1 MNKATEQV
9 MSQKQTD
16 VCDDFV
22 YDKAD
27 ATV

>member
-16 VCDDFV
+16 IYDDFV

-27 ATV
+27 TTE